1 MWHEIK
7 RKHTNS
13 TASGDITMAELKNT
27 IDKTEEL
34 ARKIWLAGL
43 GAYGHGLNNIHDGYE
58 KMSDQTRRYFD
69 DLVARGTKIESEAKS
84 RLDKT
89 GDRFKEAG
97 DKLKAKGEKLK
108 KQGKELRKGG
118 INMNVSSRID
128 EIREK
133 VSSKMVMPTIP
144 SMPSFYNNDDKLAE
158 LNAKVDELIRTV
170 NKLTAK
176 STATPAAK
184 PAAKK
189 APAKKAAAK
198 PVAAKPAPAASK
210 PVSAETKAAPI
221 TTPKADSPT
230 TSA

>member
-1 MWHEIK
+1 
-7 RKHTNS
+7 
-13 TASGDITMAELKNT
+13 
-27 IDKTEEL
+27 
-34 ARKIWLAGL
+34 
-43 GAYGHGLNNIHDGYE
+43 
-58 KMSDQTRRYFD
+58 MSDQTRRYFD

-210 PVSAETKAAPI
+210 PVSAETKAAPT

>member
-1 MWHEIK
+1 
-7 RKHTNS
+7 
-13 TASGDITMAELKNT
+13 MAELKNT

-97 DKLKAKGEKLK
+97 GKLKAKGEKLK
-108 KQGKELRKGG
+108 KRGKDLRKDG
-118 INMNVSSRID
+118 INLNVSSRID

-158 LNAKVDELIRTV
+158 LNTKVDELIRTV

-176 STATPAAK
+176 STATATPV
-184 PAAKK
+184 AKK

-198 PVAAKPAPAASK
+198 PVATKPAPAASK
-210 PVSAETKAAPI
+210 PISAETKPAP
-221 TTPKADSPT
+221 TTPKANSPT

>member
-13 TASGDITMAELKNT
+13 TATGDITMAELKNT

-97 DKLKAKGEKLK
+97 GKLKAKGEKLK
-108 KQGKELRKGG
+108 KQGKDLRKGG

-144 SMPSFYNNDDKLAE
+144 SMPSFYNNDDDKLAE

-170 NKLTAK
+170 NKLTA
-176 STATPAAK
+176 TTTPAAK

-210 PVSAETKAAPI
+210 PVSAETKPAPT

>member
-1 MWHEIK
+1 
-7 RKHTNS
+7 
-13 TASGDITMAELKNT
+13 MAELKNT

-133 VSSKMVMPTIP
+133 VSSKMVMPPIP

-210 PVSAETKAAPI
+210 PVSAETKAAPT

>member
-1 MWHEIK
+1 
-7 RKHTNS
+7 
-13 TASGDITMAELKNT
+13 MAELKNT

-210 PVSAETKAAPI
+210 PVSAETKAAP
-221 TTPKADSPT
+221 TATPKADSPT